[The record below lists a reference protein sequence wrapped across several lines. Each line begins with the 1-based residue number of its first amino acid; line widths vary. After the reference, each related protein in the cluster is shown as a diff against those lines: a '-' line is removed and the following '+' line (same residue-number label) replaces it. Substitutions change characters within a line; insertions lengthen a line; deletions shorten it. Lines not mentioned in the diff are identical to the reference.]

1 MTDANRAYDQH
12 IDSATEPTAPTAPV
26 AESVAGEAL
35 TPAQEAEQARANSV
49 DEQAEALDRAQE
61 RTQAEDSD

>member
-1 MTDANRAYDQH
+1 MTDANRAYDPH
-12 IDSATEPTAPTAPV
+12 IDSATEPTAPV

-35 TPAQEAEQARANSV
+35 TPAQDAEQARADSV